1 MSDKIRDSSLL
12 EYFQIYLRMG
22 GPLQR
27 LVFVAYF
34 AIMLIVPLFRVTS
47 TSVDIAGNGGFIV
60 LAVLAV
66 QALFVFGVHRFNRT
80 CKEECRPIGKKTF
93 WMVVVPVMLLAI
105 SSFIT
110 LVLHDQVPGWFNSL
124 LISVSIVIPLGFVIL
139 ILAESIFQVR
149 SDKSLVIPF
158 LMILVT
164 DFLIIYIFG
173 AIYFINGL
181 VVTNSGDPGGF
192 ADALYVSGQAF
203 TTLGF
208 STAQPTG
215 VGQILV
221 IFEALAG
228 FLILSLLTALFL
240 QTIFSRRQPA
250 DR

>member
-1 MSDKIRDSSLL
+1 
-12 EYFQIYLRMG
+12 
-22 GPLQR
+22 
-27 LVFVAYF
+27 
-34 AIMLIVPLFRVTS
+34 
-47 TSVDIAGNGGFIV
+47 
-60 LAVLAV
+60 
-66 QALFVFGVHRFNRT
+66 
-80 CKEECRPIGKKTF
+80 
-93 WMVVVPVMLLAI
+93 
-105 SSFIT
+105 
-110 LVLHDQVPGWFNSL
+110 VLHDQVPGWFNNL
-124 LISVSIVIPLGFVIL
+124 LISVRVVIPLGFVIL

-215 VGQILV
+215 VGQVLV

>member
-1 MSDKIRDSSLL
+1 MPDKIRNSSLL
-12 EYFQIYLRMG
+12 EYFQIYLRRG
-22 GPLQR
+22 SPLQR

-47 TSVDIAGNGGFIV
+47 TSVDFAGNGGFVV

-66 QALFVFGVHRFNRT
+66 QALFVFGVHNFNRT
-80 CKEECRPIGKKTF
+80 CTEECRPIGKKTF
-93 WMVVVPVMLLAI
+93 WMVVLPVILLAI

-110 LVLHDQVPGWFNSL
+110 LVLHDQVPGWFTQM

-149 SDKSLVIPF
+149 SDKSLLIPF

-181 VVTNSGDPGGF
+181 VVTTAGDPGGF
-192 ADALYVSGQAF
+192 GDALYVSGQAF

-215 VGQILV
+215 IGQVLV